1 MTERFELDPAH
12 TRIAFSVTHLGVTA
26 VRGWFT
32 RFTGVFEADRSQ
44 LGGASGEVSIEAAS
58 IITGE
63 DQRDAHLKS
72 PDFFDVERFPK
83 LTFRLTAANA
93 RPDGTYQVS
102 GDLTIRD
109 VTRPVTLG
117 ATYLG
122 ETVNPFGTGTRIG
135 VHATGQV
142 DRTTFGLNW
151 NQMAGTVRVVALPV
165 TLEIDAEVVAQPQ
178 QQAGSVEELLNR
190 LSPAELAALRRALDH
205 VTSEVDARLG
215 NPPDEAGSPPP
226 PEAPPQAPPQAP
238 PRRGLFGR
246 RRA

>member
-1 MTERFELDPAH
+1 VTERFELDPAH

-32 RFTGVFEADRSQ
+32 RFTGVFEADRSR
-44 LGGASGEVSIEAAS
+44 LGGATGEVSIDATS
-58 IITGE
+58 ITTGE
-63 DQRDAHLKS
+63 DQRDAHLRS

-83 LTFRLTAANA
+83 LNFRLTGANA

-109 VTRPVTLG
+109 VTRPVTLE

-151 NQMAGTVRVVALPV
+151 MQMAGSVRVAAIPV
-165 TLEIDAEVVAQPQ
+165 TMEIDAEVVAQPQ

-190 LSPAELAALRRALDH
+190 LSPGELAALRRALDH

-215 NPPDEAGSPPP
+215 KAPAEPA
-226 PEAPPQAPPQAP
+226 PEAPAPVAP
-238 PRRGLFGR
+238 EAPARRGLFGR
-246 RRA
+246 RRG